1 MQASSA
7 IEAVVFDIGGV
18 LVDWNPRHLYRKLFD
33 DEEAMERF
41 LSEVCTLEWHDA
53 HDRGTPMEASCA
65 ELAAAYPQQAE
76 LIWAWARRSE
86 EMISGPIQ
94 GSVEI
99 LRELRAGGVPCF
111 GLTNMERETYP
122 KRVQRFPFLQWFDG
136 TVVSSHEGIAK
147 PDREIFE
154 RLLGRYGLRPAST
167 LMIDD
172 SARNV
177 KAAGAVGMRTHQ
189 FRAPEELRRVLE
201 DAGLLVY
208 PERSLGSL

>member
-7 IEAVVFDIGGV
+7 IEVVVFDIGGV

-33 DEEAMERF
+33 DEGEMERF

-53 HDRGTPMEASCA
+53 HDRGTPMEASCS
-65 ELAAAYPQQAE
+65 ELAAAHPQQAD

-99 LRELRAGGVPCF
+99 LRELRAAAVPCF

-154 RLLGRYGLRPAST
+154 RLLGRYELDPAST

-177 KAAGAVGMRTHQ
+177 RAAAATGMRTHE
-189 FRAPEELRRVLE
+189 FRSAAKLRGALE

-208 PERSLGSL
+208 VERSFGSL